1 MVDHFQRAFHVRGL
15 GTSVQEHG
23 NALEDAANLH
33 ILTAGFQRNWC
44 ISKKLWRYWHGPCT
58 QWDAAKL
65 RVSETL
71 RVLFTPPSCTQDEL
85 VDSVRFTQASASHR
99 FRHGEHAQLD
109 CRDLVDR
116 LKGNLMQSE
125 EDGMVLDV
133 VRWHGALRSIN
144 NRHLGVLREYQD
156 SIRNERHNAV
166 YHDTL
171 A

>member
-1 MVDHFQRAFHVRGL
+1 MPQGWLIIVKGHFMSEDWEQVFKSMETL
-15 GTSVQEHG
+15 GKMQPICTFCQQDFTETGVF
-23 NALEDAANLH
+23 DA
-33 ILTAGFQRNWC
+33 IDQ
-44 ISKKLWRYWHGPCT
+44 LWRYWHGPCT

-116 LKGNLMQSE
+116 LEGDLMQSK
-125 EDGMVLDV
+125 DNGMVWDD

-144 NRHLGVLREYQD
+144 NRHPEARRILVHTTQW
-156 SIRNERHNAV
+156 S
-166 YHDTL
+166 
-171 A
+171 

>member
-1 MVDHFQRAFHVRGL
+1 M
-15 GTSVQEHG
+15 
-23 NALEDAANLH
+23 
-33 ILTAGFQRNWC
+33 
-44 ISKKLWRYWHGPCT
+44 
-58 QWDAAKL
+58 
-65 RVSETL
+65 
-71 RVLFTPPSCTQDEL
+71 LFSPPSCTQDEL

-144 NRHLGVLREYQD
+144 NRHLGVLREYPN
-156 SIRNERHNAV
+156 SIRNEEDGNMHITVLRRIPRFVSYALQSTECNPRFK
-166 YHDTL
+166 
-171 A
+171 

>member
-1 MVDHFQRAFHVRGL
+1 MSENWEQVFKSMETLWKMQP
-15 GTSVQEHG
+15 
-23 NALEDAANLH
+23 
-33 ILTAGFQRNWC
+33 ILTR
-44 ISKKLWRYWHGPCT
+44 ISKQDFKETDVFDAIDQLWRYWHGPCT

-109 CRDLVDR
+109 SRDLVDR
-116 LKGNLMQSE
+116 LTGNLMQSE